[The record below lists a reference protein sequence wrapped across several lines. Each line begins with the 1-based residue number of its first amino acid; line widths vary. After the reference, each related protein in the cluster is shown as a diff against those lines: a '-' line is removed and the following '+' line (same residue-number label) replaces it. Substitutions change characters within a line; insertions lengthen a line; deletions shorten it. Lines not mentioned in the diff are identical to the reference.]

1 MITIRHSVLLFA
13 LSCGSLTGCPAFRSA
28 LRAAAQALPWLVD
41 LVSDILG
48 REDYQ
53 AQLDTVAEEQ
63 GVDKVAAAVRTS
75 LARLS
80 KPAPAPQGR
89 AAVLTMPPLARD
101 PLRADRAE
109 LWLRRRGLKP

>member
-1 MITIRHSVLLFA
+1 MKRSTLAFCLLLPLA
-13 LSCGSLTGCPAFRSA
+13 IPGCPAFRSA
-28 LRAAAQALPWLVD
+28 LRAAAQALPWLID

-53 AQLDTVAEEQ
+53 AQLDAQAAEHGEEA
-63 GVDKVAAAVRTS
+63 VAAAVRVS
-75 LARLS
+75 MARLS
-80 KPAPAPQGR
+80 KPAPQGR
-89 AAVLTMPPLARD
+89 AAVLTMPPPTHD

>member
-1 MITIRHSVLLFA
+1 MKRSTLAFCLLLPLA
-13 LSCGSLTGCPAFRSA
+13 IPGCPAFRSA

-63 GVDKVAAAVRTS
+63 GVDAVAAAVRAS
-75 LARLS
+75 IARLS
-80 KPAPAPQGR
+80 KPAPQGR
-89 AAVLTMPPLARD
+89 AAVLTMPPPGRD

>member
-1 MITIRHSVLLFA
+1 MKRSTLAFCLLLPLA
-13 LSCGSLTGCPAFRSA
+13 IPGCPAFRSA
-28 LRAAAQALPWLVD
+28 LRAAAEALPWLVD

-53 AQLDTVAEEQ
+53 AQLDTVAAEQ
-63 GVDKVAAAVRTS
+63 GADAVAAAVRTS

-80 KPAPAPQGR
+80 KPAPAPQSR
-89 AAVLTMPPLARD
+89 AAVVTMPPPARD

>member
-1 MITIRHSVLLFA
+1 M
-13 LSCGSLTGCPAFRSA
+13 
-28 LRAAAQALPWLVD
+28 
-41 LVSDILG
+41 SDILG

-63 GVDKVAAAVRTS
+63 GVDAVAAAVRAS
-75 LARLS
+75 MARLS
-80 KPAPAPQGR
+80 KPAPQGR
-89 AAVLTMPPLARD
+89 AAVLTMPPGRD